1 MLKDDLGKLPAHTKT
16 YYDTQSCTW
25 CTRAASFHWLVHHL
39 PVTSAV
45 ALSMIQPLKPQN
57 GQFIHLACLNH
68 IPKPFADWF
77 SNYSNYSY
85 MMLYG
90 YSQRIYT
97 GKTVRPWSWSTFPR
111 SSTPGSPPIGGL
123 FQGAPIRS
131 AWEGR
136 GWKSPEVAH
145 A

>member
-45 ALSMIQPLKPQN
+45 ALSMIHPLKPQN

-68 IPKPFADWF
+68 IPKPFAD
-77 SNYSNYSY
+77 
-85 MMLYG
+85 
-90 YSQRIYT
+90 
-97 GKTVRPWSWSTFPR
+97 
-111 SSTPGSPPIGGL
+111 
-123 FQGAPIRS
+123 
-131 AWEGR
+131 
-136 GWKSPEVAH
+136 
-145 A
+145 